1 MRTLKDL
8 FEHELKD
15 LYSAEK
21 QLTEALP
28 NMVKAASDK
37 KLQKAFSDHLEET
50 KGHFERMHM
59 ICEKLDINPTST
71 KCQAMEGLIKECDG
85 MIKEDADKEVKDAGL
100 IACAQR
106 VEHYEISG
114 YGTAVRFAKELGHND
129 IAKELQKTLDQ
140 EYKADGNLSDMAE
153 DRLNRKAIA

>member
-1 MRTLKDL
+1 MKTLKDL

-28 NMVKAASDK
+28 KMVKAASDK
-37 KLQKAFSDHLEET
+37 KLQKAFSDHLDET
-50 KGHFERMHM
+50 KDHFERMKSV
-59 ICEKLDINPTST
+59 CEKLSINPTST
-71 KCQAMEGLIKECDG
+71 KCKAMEGLIEECEG

-140 EYKADGNLSDMAE
+140 EYNADGHLNDMAE
-153 DRLNRKAIA
+153 DRLNRKAK